1 MQTIQK
7 PIIQYLMVINFEE
20 YTATLSEGEVVMAE
34 WLATQLPTH
43 VGKEKAIS
51 NYRLRWM
58 LFEKHGNVTPARVRK
73 LINYIRINC
82 LVENLIAS
90 SAGYYVAS
98 TREEVETYVLSLRQR
113 AASIMHVAESFC

>member
-1 MQTIQK
+1 
-7 PIIQYLMVINFEE
+7 MVINFEE

-34 WLATQLPTH
+34 WLATQLPAY
-43 VGKEKAIS
+43 VGKERAIS
-51 NYRLRWM
+51 NHRLRWI
-58 LFEKHGNVTPARVRK
+58 LFDNYSNVTPARVRK

-82 LVENLIAS
+82 LVENLVAGKN
-90 SAGYYVAS
+90 GYYVAS